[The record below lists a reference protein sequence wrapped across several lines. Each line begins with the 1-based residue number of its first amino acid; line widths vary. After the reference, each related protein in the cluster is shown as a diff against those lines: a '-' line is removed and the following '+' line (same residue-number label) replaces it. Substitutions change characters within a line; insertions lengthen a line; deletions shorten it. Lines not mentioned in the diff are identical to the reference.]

1 MASENVLSS
10 SGTQYSVSA
19 ATPATYDSVGFAA
32 LSFTDVGEVTNLGE
46 FGANFNVVSYTSLAT
61 AVVVK
66 RKGSKNNGSLNMTIG
81 RDPTDAGQALLKS
94 GADGANSALV
104 YSHKVLFTD
113 GSIQYFTGQ
122 IFSYNTTVGEADS
135 IINASALVEIDNNII
150 EVAAP

>member
-10 SGTQYSVSA
+10 SGTLYAVSA
-19 ATPATYDSVGFAA
+19 GTPATYDQAGFEA
-32 LSFTDVGEVTNLGE
+32 LVFSDVGEVTNLGE
-46 FGANFNVVSYTSLAT
+46 FGASFSVVSYTSLST

-94 GADGANSALV
+94 GSDGANSSLV
-104 YSHKVLFTD
+104 YSHRVTFND

-135 IINASALVEIDNNII
+135 IVNASALVEIDNNII
-150 EVAAP
+150 EVAA